1 MTYGKLQAAAPE
13 DLANVPG
20 TDAYLLEQLGHGKT
34 TILTIGADVTGAEVV
49 DDWVGSAA
57 GADPKAATIV
67 YLDGPLSPVAYA
79 AAEHGGRDRILP
91 ALRQVPGVIRLVTLW
106 DPTAR
111 SIASIVL
118 ADSIETLEEAARVV
132 NSTTLLPDE
141 DPALLPGPDRA
152 DMHRVVQHRTLQ
164 PTRKDQS

>member
-1 MTYGKLQAAAPE
+1 MTYGKLQVAAPE
-13 DLANVPG
+13 DLATVPG

-34 TILTIGADVTGAEVV
+34 TILTLGTDVTGTEVV
-49 DDWVGSAA
+49 DDWAGSAA
-57 GADPKAATIV
+57 GADPKAATVI
-67 YLDGPLSPVAYA
+67 YFDGPISPAAYA
-79 AAEHGGRDRILP
+79 AAKRAAKDRVQP
-91 ALRQVPGVIRLVTLW
+91 ALRDVPGLIRLVTLW

-111 SIASIVL
+111 STASIML

-152 DMHRVVQHRTLQ
+152 DMHRVVSHR
-164 PTRKDQS
+164 RKESRS